1 MLITKRLDGRE
12 RESVHEEEERVVE
25 KLHAHDHHAF
35 GNVADAPVG
44 GYVVVDD
51 GVRRVRYLDVKKEKN
66 ENQLQKEEKGE
77 EGVQRG
83 ALDAVLDVESDPPR
97 EQSKGDEGGH
107 EIRIE
112 RGAVSARKRNLE
124 LRLESIR

>member
-1 MLITKRLDGRE
+1 MLTTKRLDGRE

-25 KLHAHDHHAF
+25 KLHADDHHAF
-35 GNVADAPVG
+35 GNAADALVG

-51 GVRRVRYLDVKKEKN
+51 GVRHVRYLDVKKEKS
-66 ENQLQKEEKGE
+66 ENQLQKEKKGE

-112 RGAVSARKRNLE
+112 CGAVSARKRNLE